1 MGKRKMHGYTFY
13 QCDWTGYPMRAT
25 NCYMPVWTN
34 DKMVKRGSYC
44 NWESVLAHSQFL
56 HDNNDASAA
65 QCARVHEY
73 VHELTGI
80 TLGQDVLTLPRTA
93 LPGHDLSGFHFTHL
107 EHFKDDSAVQA
118 TGSVKTM
125 SQQFGGNW
133 DMATYHKVCQ
143 AVTCNFELTAVKLS
157 PEGEIFEV
165 MLTSQAGKYKFDD
178 YLTTPYM
185 SSVANDYLH
194 AVQSFCCTHKPRM
207 PKERDVTVFYYP
219 FKNGLPLNAAA
230 STLFKMQIFGDALL
244 VQQTKEACFMPRE
257 RYVHFTKQLFDDI
270 FGKKKKKPVEVPAL
284 TDNEFK
290 EAREGMVAS
299 LSEFERRVT
308 DGAERPGDLIRGAV
322 MPPSSGKELMEVA
335 ELKNLGP
342 PPLVRQGTIGKR
354 AFVPAQCWVVPA
366 QKGFDPDEAPLG
378 FQKRQK
384 GLDQDEAAPVAME
397 A

>member
-1 MGKRKMHGYTFY
+1 MAASWVCRNAFSISSMIS
-13 QCDWTGYPMRAT
+13 
-25 NCYMPVWTN
+25 WTN

-165 MLTSQAGKYKFDD
+165 MLTSQG
-178 YLTTPYM
+178 
-185 SSVANDYLH
+185 
-194 AVQSFCCTHKPRM
+194 
-207 PKERDVTVFYYP
+207 
-219 FKNGLPLNAAA
+219 G
-230 STLFKMQIFGDALL
+230 
-244 VQQTKEACFMPRE
+244 
-257 RYVHFTKQLFDDI
+257 
-270 FGKKKKKPVEVPAL
+270 
-284 TDNEFK
+284 
-290 EAREGMVAS
+290 
-299 LSEFERRVT
+299 
-308 DGAERPGDLIRGAV
+308 
-322 MPPSSGKELMEVA
+322 
-335 ELKNLGP
+335 
-342 PPLVRQGTIGKR
+342 
-354 AFVPAQCWVVPA
+354 
-366 QKGFDPDEAPLG
+366 
-378 FQKRQK
+378 
-384 GLDQDEAAPVAME
+384 
-397 A
+397 